1 MAFIVENNFSKKI
14 FGIFHIYYYLCS
26 AVPVRPSPR
35 LFDAGDDPGFF
46 ISIYLPHPQTFSNK
60 SLLLSEEKRIFAKK
74 GSPANACGY
83 A

>member
-1 MAFIVENNFSKKI
+1 MSNNGFYHGDFFFEKI

-46 ISIYLPHPQTFSNK
+46 ISFYLPHPQTFSKK
-60 SLLLSEEKRIFAKK
+60 SLLLSEEKRIFAEEKLH
-74 GSPANACGY
+74 SAI
-83 A
+83 

>member
-1 MAFIVENNFSKKI
+1 MKEEEIKIV
-14 FGIFHIYYYLCS
+14 

-46 ISIYLPHPQTFSNK
+46 VSFYLPHPQTFSNK

-74 GSPANACGY
+74 DHLQMRVGSNRCPYLKFMAHVPLF
-83 A
+83 

>member
-1 MAFIVENNFSKKI
+1 MSNNGFYHGDFFFEKI

-46 ISIYLPHPQTFSNK
+46 VFAKVHKYFDNDNK
-60 SLLLSEEKRIFAKK
+60 KAFFLCFFLLSPSLSNIFR
-74 GSPANACGY
+74 
-83 A
+83 